1 MEGRLKQK
9 LQGEHG
15 VLCWKS
21 RNFVLGSLGRSLQIT
36 DDGCGPNDPSDG
48 GPGDG
53 GARTCVT
60 HVTLEGARH
69 AAAWSGIDAF
79 NGCGFDL
86 VWASGRTWS
95 LLCDDPFSR
104 KSWVDALNLAIKSTA
119 NTLGDIDAIASGA
132 GRRNVSAR
140 GPQHDRTSGT
150 TAARRRH
157 PPDVVRPHSPPAAEE
172 QSSRFRRHSS
182 VRPSAQNTGHRSPQ
196 LGGTRGSRRYGD
208 RWSCEDRT
216 PPGDGAVVGAL
227 VHDVIAPTE
236 GERQTHQRREGAS
249 RTAGQHNEPYPSDVS
264 VPAEKGVFSPS
275 LTGAGAGAR
284 GSDEGSGGGG
294 TVGSMDSSGG
304 GRGRRR
310 CIARERSEEL
320 ARASAATWEHFQQLL
335 ERSRE
340 SKARFDRAMDGT
352 AGGVASSATT
362 SSGSLSAS
370 AVSTPSSSSS
380 QASDRKGG
388 PGVVV
393 AGRKARAGVPPV
405 GFESIEPP
413 RVPKVEAAAVGV
425 AGTAR
430 RTCSLATSVGG
441 SSTDRVSDVSTPRS
455 RPTRANSSG
464 GRWRGGDGREGD
476 DKRTR
481 AAANSDTT
489 RRASR
494 AAKNVTAYGTSCEDG
509 GYCTADSGVDA
520 DVDAPAPPSD
530 HEHERSR
537 LSAAVTDVETSLLLE
552 ESSGEGSPSVK
563 RDGRSTT
570 KSRSSNKGSSGGGGG
585 GGIARRREAA
595 TTTTATAVN
604 DRVRRLEVDL
614 ATARQEATTEAAAA
628 AAATAAAAA
637 RTVTEDSLRQK
648 PQSAVVYPDGGGGG
662 DGDSECERLR
672 KELAALR
679 ATVSEE
685 REQRRE
691 TANPVA
697 AATERERGR
706 EEAAAA
712 AAAAA
717 AVAAAAAATQSQAE
731 ARLEEALAEAAKAER
746 ERAEAVRQREELEEA
761 LA

>member
-1 MEGRLKQK
+1 PAQELCEAVLQVCRGFTFGWGTPRSLEATWQAGFAQRTLLLDACVLLMEGRLKQK

-21 RNFVLGSLGRSLQIT
+21 RNFVLGSRGRSLQIT
-36 DDGCGPNDPSDG
+36 DDGYGPNDPSDG

-53 GARTCVT
+53 GAGTCVT
-60 HVTLEGARH
+60 HVSLEGARH

-119 NTLGDIDAIASGA
+119 NTPGDIDAIASGA
-132 GRRNVSAR
+132 GQRNVSAR
-140 GPQHDRTSGT
+140 GPQRGRTSGT

-172 QSSRFRRHSS
+172 QSSRFPRHSS

-196 LGGTRGSRRYGD
+196 SGGTRGSRRYGD

-236 GERQTHQRREGAS
+236 GERHNHQRREGAS

-264 VPAEKGVFSPS
+264 GPAKKGVFSPP
-275 LTGAGAGAR
+275 LTGASAGAR

-304 GRGRRR
+304 GRGRGRS
-310 CIARERSEEL
+310 IARERSEEL

-380 QASDRKGG
+380 QAGDRKGG
-388 PGVVV
+388 AGVGV
-393 AGRKARAGVPPV
+393 AGRKTRAGVPPV
-405 GFESIEPP
+405 GFEPIEPS

-430 RTCSLATSVGG
+430 RNGSVPTSVGG

-455 RPTRANSSG
+455 RPTRASSNG
-464 GRWRGGDGREGD
+464 GRWRGGDGGGGD
-476 DKRTR
+476 DRRAR

-494 AAKNVTAYGTSCEDG
+494 TAKNVTAHSVSCEDG

-520 DVDAPAPPSD
+520 DVDAPASPSD

-570 KSRSSNKGSSGGGGG
+570 KSRSSSNGSSGGG

-628 AAATAAAAA
+628 AAATAA
-637 RTVTEDSLRQK
+637 
-648 PQSAVVYPDGGGGG
+648 
-662 DGDSECERLR
+662 
-672 KELAALR
+672 
-679 ATVSEE
+679 
-685 REQRRE
+685 
-691 TANPVA
+691 
-697 AATERERGR
+697 
-706 EEAAAA
+706 
-712 AAAAA
+712 
-717 AVAAAAAATQSQAE
+717 
-731 ARLEEALAEAAKAER
+731 
-746 ERAEAVRQREELEEA
+746 
-761 LA
+761 